1 MIVVMKDEK
10 SIIQVPSNLTLL
22 LYRAFRAELWVQG
35 IKRDPIV
42 GDKVLGVEILALTI

>member
-10 SIIQVPSNLTLL
+10 GIVRVPSNLTLSF
-22 LYRAFRAELWVQG
+22 YRAFRDELWQQG
-35 IKRDPIV
+35 IWRDPVV